1 MKSTNSSLLLFF
13 LVFLVACS
21 DKELPPPNILW
32 ISAEDIGPAFGCYG
46 DEFATTPNI
55 DKLAEDGVV
64 YTNTYATAPICAP
77 ARSAI
82 ITGVYATSMGTQHL
96 RSEVP
101 IPDYLKTIPELLR
114 TEGYYCT
121 NNSKTDYNF
130 DATGR
135 WNENSGEA
143 HWKNKPEDAPFFS
156 VFNYGITHEG
166 SGNSFNDEHTKD
178 LEEKHDPEKVEVP
191 PYFPK
196 TEEFKTLW
204 ARYYDLITAFD
215 KKVGE
220 HISEL
225 EEAGLLENTVV
236 FIWGDHGYG
245 MPRYKRW
252 LYKTGL
258 HVPMV
263 VYVPEKY
270 KKQFDFTPGKN
281 DRLLSFVDLA
291 PTVLK
296 LAGMEKPDYMQGQSF
311 IAHADDKEHVFGAR
325 SRADDVID
333 MSRAIVQD
341 DFIYIRNYMPHL
353 PYVQN
358 AIIFSDRKR
367 SFAELLRLKEEDN
380 LNSEAQKFWEPKAVE
395 ELYDLKND
403 PHELNNLAGLD
414 EYKEKMKEMRGLL
427 RNKVLTSRDIG
438 FLHESE
444 YMRRAEGATVF
455 EYAQS
460 ENYQLEEI
468 YEAAEMVGNE
478 NVETEF
484 LLQLTK
490 DKESGVRYWA
500 VIALMQR
507 LETDVELINTL
518 EALLDDSSSA
528 VALASAEA
536 LCKIDN
542 GEKALPVIE
551 KYLRMDDEPTTVLNA
566 AMVARRIGTD
576 ACPLVDVVREEF
588 EKYQGNVWNRYKSWS
603 YPMFIG
609 FAFDQIRMNCG
620 EDLGDLRN

>member
-1 MKSTNSSLLLFF
+1 MRYLYLILLS
-13 LVFLVACS
+13 VFVFSCAE
-21 DKELPPPNILW
+21 KELPPPNILW
-32 ISAEDIGPAFGCYG
+32 ISAEDIGPAFGIYG
-46 DEFATTPNI
+46 DEYATTPNI
-55 DKLAEDGVV
+55 DKLGENGAV
-64 YTNTYATAPICAP
+64 YTNAYATAPICAP
-77 ARSAI
+77 ARSTI

-96 RSEVP
+96 RSDIP
-101 IPDYLKTIPELLR
+101 IPEYLKTIPEVLR
-114 TEGYYCT
+114 TKGYYCT

-130 DATGR
+130 DASGR

-143 HWKNKPEDAPFFS
+143 HWKNRPEDAPFFS

-166 SGNSFNDEHTKD
+166 SGNSFSDEHTKD
-178 LEEKHDPEKVEVP
+178 LEVKHDPEKVEVP

-196 TEEFKTLW
+196 TEEFKKLW

-220 HISEL
+220 HIAEL

-236 FIWGDHGYG
+236 FVWGDHGHG

-258 HVPMV
+258 HVPMIV
-263 VYVPEKY
+263 HVPDQYRE
-270 KKQFDFTPGKN
+270 QFDFTPGKN
-281 DRLLSFVDLA
+281 DRMLSFLDLA

-311 IAHADDKEHVFGAR
+311 IAHPDDKEYVYGAR
-325 SRADDVID
+325 SRADDVND

-353 PYVQN
+353 PYIQN

-367 SFAELLRLKEEDN
+367 SFAELLRLKEEGN
-380 LNSEAQKFWEPKAVE
+380 LNPEAQKFWEPKAVE

-403 PHELNNLAGLD
+403 PHELNNLAGLE
-414 EYKEKMKEMRGLL
+414 EYSEKMEEMRGLL
-427 RNKVLTSRDIG
+427 RGKALETRDIG

-444 YMRRAEGATVF
+444 YMRRAEGSTPY

-460 ENYQLEEI
+460 SDYQLEKI
-468 YEAAEMVGNE
+468 VEAAEMVGDKS
-478 NVETEF
+478 VETEE
-484 LLQLTK
+484 LLSKTK
-490 DKESGVRYWA
+490 DEEGGVRYWA

-507 LETDVELINTL
+507 LDADTEMIQAL
-518 EALLDDSSSA
+518 ESLLDDSSPA

-536 LCKIDN
+536 LCKLN
-542 GEKALPVIE
+542 REEQALPVIE
-551 KYLRMDDEPTTVLNA
+551 KYLKMDEEPTTVLNA
-566 AMVARRIGTD
+566 AMVARRIGED
-576 ACPLVDVVREEF
+576 ACPLADVVRSEF
-588 EKYQGNVWNRYKSWS
+588 EKYRGDVWGRYKSWS

-620 EDLGDLRN
+620 EDLGNLKN